1 MSSHIQHFRVL
12 LAVIGNQSSIPG
24 PMGTVTPGGLTL
36 GTHTQE
42 AHTHTNTYPYTG
54 IKINP
59 LKDLD
64 LARLVWKANLRSI
77 ALWERHPFSVEITE
91 V

>member
-36 GTHTQE
+36 DTHTQE
-42 AHTHTNTYPYTG
+42 AHTHTNTYDIG
-54 IKINP
+54 INKN
-59 LKDLD
+59 
-64 LARLVWKANLRSI
+64 
-77 ALWERHPFSVEITE
+77 
-91 V
+91 